1 MSENAAKDQLPGGE
15 ALVDFEWLR
24 ECTDNDTDAI
34 KSLLDLYFNRTA
46 TLLTELDAAIA
57 NGKPEDVRRLGH
69 ACSGTSG
76 TCGMIKLAPLFK
88 ELERIGA
95 SGTTDGAA
103 AVATSARLEF
113 NQAKAYADGTVLG

>member
-15 ALVDFEWLR
+15 VLVDFEWLR

-34 KSLLDLYFNRTA
+34 KSLLDLYFDRTA
-46 TLLTELDAAIA
+46 KLLGELDVAIA
-57 NGKPEDVRRLGH
+57 SGRAEEVRRLGH

-76 TCGMIKLAPLFK
+76 TCGMVKLAPLFK

-95 SGTTDGAA
+95 TGTVDGAA
-103 AVATSARLEF
+103 AIATAVRSEF
-113 NQAKAYADGTVLG
+113 SQAKSFADGTVLG